1 MAGALEAMNSAEIP
15 PIEPQW
21 AEARDRVHRYL
32 AAHGVVAPLLDELA
46 GQIIVLAR
54 DRAAAEPERH
64 PSSHAIESAIAL
76 IDGWI
81 DHIVSSEQRETPGR
95 RFAHERASVH
105 LAQIPR
111 LWPQHFLSAREVPA
125 ELAAHLKETYVQAG
139 PDLEFSNMAPRP
151 IDLGPVSDVAGST
164 WRTLDKLPMLRA
176 LAIWTVY
183 IALLALAF
191 AAVRP

>member
-1 MAGALEAMNSAEIP
+1 MNASETQVIGP
-15 PIEPQW
+15 EW
-21 AEARDRVHRYL
+21 AEARERVRGYL
-32 AAHGVVAPLLDELA
+32 AAHGVAGPLLDELV
-46 GQIIVLAR
+46 GQIIVMAR
-54 DRAAAEPERH
+54 DRAVAEPDRH
-64 PSSHAIESAIAL
+64 RPALAIESAIAL

-81 DHIVSSEQRETPGR
+81 DHIVGSEQRETPGR

-105 LAQIPR
+105 LAQIPHS
-111 LWPQHFLSAREVPA
+111 WPQHFLSSREAPA
-125 ELAAHLKETYVQAG
+125 ELVAHLKSTHVMAG

-164 WRTLDKLPMLRA
+164 WRTLDKLPLLRA
-176 LAIWTVY
+176 VGIWAVY

>member
-1 MAGALEAMNSAEIP
+1 MSEKPAD
-15 PIEPQW
+15 EPRW
-21 AEARDRVHRYL
+21 VEARERVRGYL

-46 GQIIVLAR
+46 GQIIVMAK
-54 DRAAAEPERH
+54 DRAASEPGRH
-64 PSSHAIESAIAL
+64 PSALAIDSAIAL
-76 IDGWI
+76 IEGWI
-81 DHIVSSEQRETPGR
+81 DHIVGREARETPGR
-95 RFAHERASVH
+95 RSAHERASVH

-111 LWPQHFLSAREVPA
+111 SWPQHFLSAGEVPA
-125 ELAAHLKETYVQAG
+125 ELAANLRSTHVMAG

-164 WRTLDKLPMLRA
+164 WRTLDKLPLLRA
-176 LAIWTVY
+176 VGIWAVY